1 MGLIGLFGGGAAN
14 PVAVSVAE
22 NVAAEEIARAN
33 QIAQRWRIYHGEHK
47 KPLRVRAGQPDD
59 NVIINYCRVIVDK
72 GVSFLFGQEPQFELD
87 ETGRTPAEEWLE
99 ACWSANRKATFL
111 QRLALSGAIGGH
123 AFVKIVPATM
133 PGSYPRLVILD
144 PATVTPTW
152 QPDDIEKVTRYR
164 IQYPAVDRTGKPMVI
179 RQLIELDGAVWRVT
193 DQVSREGSAQW
204 ETTADA
210 TWPHPWPPI
219 VDTQNM
225 PCPHEYWGISDL
237 EEDVLQLNRALN
249 FVLSNLARIIRY
261 HAHPKTWGKGFAAKQ
276 LDVAVDETI
285 VLPSTDAELRNLE
298 MVSDLSS
305 SISVYERLR
314 EALHEVARVPEVA
327 TGKLDRAGALS
338 GVALRILYQ
347 PLLEKT
353 ESKRRTYGDLLVEL
367 NRRLLALG
375 GFGDE
380 NRTLI
385 YWPELLPVDAR
396 MEAETALLHQ
406 QLGASA
412 DTLLQRLGFDPDVER
427 AKREAGGRQLAEGL
441 LTAFDRGER

>member
-1 MGLIGLFGGGAAN
+1 MGLFGLFGGANSLVAA
-14 PVAVSVAE
+14 SVAE
-22 NVAAEEIARAN
+22 GAAAEEIARAN
-33 QIAQRWRIYHGEHK
+33 RIAQRWKAYHGEHERQLK
-47 KPLRVRAGQPDD
+47 VRPGQNDD
-59 NVIINYCRVIVDK
+59 NVIVNYCRVIVDK
-72 GVSFLFGQEPQFELD
+72 GVSFLFGQEPRFELD
-87 ETGRTPAEEWLE
+87 ETTTTPAEEWLE

-111 QRLALSGAIGGH
+111 QRLALSGAIGGQ
-123 AFVKIVPATM
+123 AFVKIVPPPA
-133 PGSYPRLVILD
+133 PGSFPRLVILD

-152 QPDDIEKVTRYR
+152 ETDDIETVTRYR
-164 IQYPAVDRTGKPMVI
+164 IQYPAVDRTGKTVVI
-179 RQLIELDGAVWRVT
+179 RQLIEQDGAVWRIT
-193 DQVSREGSAQW
+193 DQVSRADSTQW
-204 ETTADA
+204 ETTAEA

-219 VDTQNM
+219 VDCQNLT
-225 PCPHEYWGISDL
+225 CPHEYWGISDL
-237 EEDVLQLNRALN
+237 EDDVLQLNRALN
-249 FVLSNLARIIRY
+249 FVLSNLSRIIRY
-261 HAHPKTWGKGFAAKQ
+261 HAHPKTWGRGFSASQ
-276 LDVAVDETI
+276 LNIGVDETI

-353 ESKRRTYGDLLVEL
+353 ESKRRTYGDLLVEV

-375 GFGDE
+375 GYGEE

-385 YWPELLPVDAR
+385 HWPELLPVDAR
-396 MEAETALLHQ
+396 AEAETALVQL

-412 DTLLQRLGFDPDVER
+412 DTLLQRLGFDPDLER
-427 AKREAGGRQLAEGL
+427 EKREAGAKELSDRLLA
-441 LTAFDRGER
+441 AFDRGER